1 MIVIRHETLA
11 DFEAIQKVNLRAFEQ
26 SNEGNIVDTL
36 RIAGALTI
44 SLVALHDNQI
54 VGHIAFSPVTIES
67 EDGSFN
73 ALGLGPMAVLPERQ
87 NKGIG
92 SQLVEA
98 GLKECLRLGHE
109 IVVVIGHPEY
119 YPRFGFVPAG
129 PLGISWEHDV
139 PEDAFMIAQL
149 NTGTL
154 AGRTGM
160 VKFHPAFNEN

>member
-11 DFEAIQKVNLRAFEQ
+11 DFEAIRKVNLRAFEQ
-26 SNEGNIVDTL
+26 SNEGNIVDAL
-36 RIAGALTI
+36 RVAGALTI

-67 EDGSFN
+67 GDGSFT
-73 ALGLGPMAVLPERQ
+73 ALGLGPMAILPEHQ
-87 NKGIG
+87 NEGIG

-98 GLKECLRLGHE
+98 GLKECLRLDHE
-109 IVVVIGHPEY
+109 IVVVIGYPEY

-129 PLGISWEHDV
+129 PSGIKWEHKV
-139 PEDAFMIAQL
+139 PEDAFMFVEL
-149 NTGTL
+149 NVGAL
-154 AGRTGM
+154 AGRTGV

>member
-11 DFEAIQKVNLRAFEQ
+11 DFEAIRKVNLRAFEQ
-26 SNEGNIVDTL
+26 SNEGNIVDAL
-36 RIAGALTI
+36 RVAGALSI

-54 VGHIAFSPVTIES
+54 VGHIAFSPVSIES
-67 EDGSFN
+67 GDGSFT
-73 ALGLGPMAVLPERQ
+73 ALGLGPMAVLPEHQ
-87 NKGIG
+87 NEGVG

-109 IVVVIGHPEY
+109 IVIVVGHPEY

-129 PLGISWEHDV
+129 PSGIKWEHEV
-139 PEDAFMIAQL
+139 PEDAFMFVEL
-149 NTGTL
+149 NAGAL
-154 AGRTGM
+154 AGRTGV

>member
-1 MIVIRHETLA
+1 MIVIQHETLA
-11 DFEAIQKVNLRAFEQ
+11 DFEAIRKVNLRAFEQ
-26 SNEGNIVDTL
+26 SNEGNIVDAL
-36 RIAGALTI
+36 RVAGALTI

-67 EDGSFN
+67 GDGSFT
-73 ALGLGPMAVLPERQ
+73 ALGLGPMAVLPEHQ
-87 NKGIG
+87 NEGIG

-98 GLKECLRLGHE
+98 GLKQCLRLGHE

-129 PLGISWEHDV
+129 PSGIKWGHEVH
-139 PEDAFMIAQL
+139 EDAFMFVEL
-149 NTGTL
+149 NAGAL
-154 AGRTGM
+154 AGRTGV

>member
-11 DFEAIQKVNLRAFEQ
+11 DFEAIRKVNLRAFEQ
-26 SNEGNIVDTL
+26 SNEGNIVDAL
-36 RIAGALTI
+36 RAAGALTI

-67 EDGSFN
+67 GDGSFT
-73 ALGLGPMAVLPERQ
+73 ALGLGPMAVLPEHQ
-87 NKGIG
+87 NEGIG

-98 GLKECLRLGHE
+98 GMKECLRLGHE
-109 IVVVIGHPEY
+109 IVVVVGHPEY

>member
-1 MIVIRHETLA
+1 MIVIQHETLA
-11 DFEAIQKVNLRAFEQ
+11 DFEAIRTVNLRAFEQ

-36 RIAGALTI
+36 RVAGALTI
-44 SLVALHDNQI
+44 SLVALHDCQI
-54 VGHIAFSPVTIES
+54 VGHIAFSSVTIES

-73 ALGLGPMAVLPERQ
+73 ALGLGPMAVLPEHQ
-87 NKGIG
+87 NEGIG

-129 PLGISWEHDV
+129 PSGIKWEHEV
-139 PEDAFMIAQL
+139 HEDAFMFVEL
-149 NTGTL
+149 NAGAL
-154 AGRTGM
+154 AGRTGV

>member
-11 DFEAIQKVNLRAFEQ
+11 DFEAIRKVNLRAFEQ
-26 SNEGNIVDTL
+26 SNEGNIVDAL
-36 RIAGALTI
+36 RVAGALTI
-44 SLVALHDNQI
+44 SLVALHENQI

-67 EDGSFN
+67 GDGSFT
-73 ALGLGPMAVLPERQ
+73 ALGLGPMAVLPEHQ
-87 NKGIG
+87 NEGIG

-129 PLGISWEHDV
+129 PSGIKWEHEIH
-139 PEDAFMIAQL
+139 EDAFMFVEL
-149 NTGTL
+149 NVGAL
-154 AGRTGM
+154 AGRTGV
-160 VKFHPAFNEN
+160 VKFHSAFNEN

>member
-26 SNEGNIVDTL
+26 SNEGNIVDAL
-36 RIAGALTI
+36 RVAGALTI

-67 EDGSFN
+67 GDGSFTV
-73 ALGLGPMAVLPERQ
+73 LGLGPMAVLPEHQ
-87 NKGIG
+87 NEGIG

-109 IVVVIGHPEY
+109 IVVVIGHLEY
-119 YPRFGFVPAG
+119 YPRFGFFPAG
-129 PLGISWEHDV
+129 PSDIKWEHVV
-139 PEDAFMIAQL
+139 PEDAFMFVEL
-149 NTGTL
+149 NAGAL
-154 AGRTGM
+154 AGRTGV